1 MNTNAQFAEIDRLKS
16 RLDSLRPLPEYTV
29 RTLHEQQ
36 VLEWTYHSNAIEG
49 NTLTLK
55 ETKVVLEGITIGGK
69 SMREHFEVINHK
81 EAIDYVEAIVGGQED
96 LSEWQIKSIHHLVL
110 KNIDD
115 RNAGKY
121 RQENVVIAGAEHV
134 PPDFLK
140 VSEAMAALIDW
151 YREATSSLGS
161 DADVANPLPS
171 GEGRVRESKQDL
183 PPLNQLFGID
193 SFGVEGQAFRF
204 KSPHPGPLPEGEGV
218 NSASLVLHP
227 VECAARLH
235 VDFVGIHPFVDGNGR
250 TSRLLMNFEL
260 MRRGYLPVII
270 PVEQRLSYYD
280 ALDHAHTRG
289 DYEPFIELVA
299 GLEQATLQRYL
310 RVILGDAAGTVL

>member
-1 MNTNAQFAEIDRLKS
+1 MNTISRFAEIDRLKA
-16 RLDSLRPLPEYTV
+16 RLDSLRPLPEHTV

-69 SMREHFEVINHK
+69 PMREHFEVINHK
-81 EAIDYVEAIVGGQED
+81 EAIDYVEAIVQNQEG

-110 KNIDD
+110 KNIDN
-115 RNAGKY
+115 RNAGQY

-134 PPDFLK
+134 PPDYIK
-140 VSEAMAALIDW
+140 VPEAMEGLMAW
-151 YREATSSLGS
+151 YRKATGS
-161 DADVANPLPS
+161 DSPS
-171 GEGRVRESKQDL
+171 PQ
-183 PPLNQLFGID
+183 P
-193 SFGVEGQAFRF
+193 
-204 KSPHPGPLPEGEGV
+204 SPAGEGV
-218 NSASLVLHP
+218 LPMHP

-260 MRRGYLPVII
+260 MRQGFLPVII
-270 PVEQRLSYYD
+270 QVEQRLAYYD
-280 ALDHAHTRG
+280 ALDTAHTRG
-289 DYEPFIELVA
+289 DYSLFIELVTS
-299 GLEQATLQRYL
+299 LEQATLERYL
-310 RVILGDAAGTVL
+310 RIVQGSRDTR

>member
-1 MNTNAQFAEIDRLKS
+1 MNTAARFVEIDRLKS
-16 RLDSLRPLPEYTV
+16 RLDSLRPLPEHTV

-69 SMREHFEVINHK
+69 PLREHFEVINHK
-81 EAIDYVEAIVGGQED
+81 EAIDYVEAIVKNQEA

-115 RNAGKY
+115 RNAGQY
-121 RQENVVIAGAEHV
+121 RKENVVIAGAEHLPPNYIQV
-134 PPDFLK
+134 P
-140 VSEAMAALIDW
+140 EAMAGLVDW
-151 YREATSSLGS
+151 YRHS
-161 DADVANPLPS
+161 
-171 GEGRVRESKQDL
+171 RE
-183 PPLNQLFGID
+183 
-193 SFGVEGQAFRF
+193 
-204 KSPHPGPLPEGEGV
+204 
-218 NSASLVLHP
+218 LHP

-260 MRRGYLPVII
+260 MRQGLLPVII
-270 PVEQRLSYYD
+270 PVENRLAYYD
-280 ALDHAHTRG
+280 ALDTAHTRG
-289 DYEPFIELVA
+289 DYSLFIELVA
-299 GLEQATLQRYL
+299 SLEQATLERYL
-310 RVILGDAAGTVL
+310 RIVQGATDTRR

>member
-1 MNTNAQFAEIDRLKS
+1 MNTTARFAEIDRFKS
-16 RLDSLRPLPEYTV
+16 RLDSLRPLPEHTV

-69 SMREHFEVINHK
+69 PLREHFEVINHK
-81 EAIDYVEAIVGGQED
+81 EAIDYVEAIVQNQEA

-115 RNAGKY
+115 RNAGQY
-121 RQENVVIAGAEHV
+121 RQENVVIAGAEHL
-134 PPDFLK
+134 PPDYIK
-140 VSEAMAALIDW
+140 VPEAMAGLMEW
-151 YREATSSLGS
+151 YQKVTG
-161 DADVANPLPS
+161 DFD
-171 GEGRVRESKQDL
+171 
-183 PPLNQLFGID
+183 
-193 SFGVEGQAFRF
+193 
-204 KSPHPGPLPEGEGV
+204 SPHLSPLPEGEGT
-218 NSASLVLHP
+218 SLMHP

-260 MRRGYLPVII
+260 MRRGFLPVII
-270 PVEQRLSYYD
+270 PVENRLAYYD
-280 ALDHAHTRG
+280 ALDTAHTRG
-289 DYEPFIELVA
+289 DYGLFIELVA
-299 GLEQATLQRYL
+299 TLEQATLERYL
-310 RVILGDAAGTVL
+310 RIVQGASDTNR

>member
-1 MNTNAQFAEIDRLKS
+1 MNVATRFAEIDRLKS
-16 RLDSLRPLPEYTV
+16 LLDSLRPLPEHTV

-69 SMREHFEVINHK
+69 PLREHFEVINHK
-81 EAIDYVEAIVGGQED
+81 EAIDYVEAIVQNQEA

-115 RNAGKY
+115 RNAGQY
-121 RQENVVIAGAEHV
+121 RQENVVIAGAEHL
-134 PPDFLK
+134 PPDYIK
-140 VSEAMAALIDW
+140 VPEAMAGLIAW
-151 YREATSSLGS
+151 YRGSS
-161 DADVANPLPS
+161 
-171 GEGRVRESKQDL
+171 E
-183 PPLNQLFGID
+183 
-193 SFGVEGQAFRF
+193 
-204 KSPHPGPLPEGEGV
+204 
-218 NSASLVLHP
+218 LHP

-260 MRRGYLPVII
+260 MRRGFLPVII
-270 PVEQRLSYYD
+270 PVENRLAYYD
-280 ALDHAHTRG
+280 ALDTAHTRG
-289 DYEPFIELVA
+289 DYGLFIELVA
-299 GLEQATLQRYL
+299 NLEQATLERYL
-310 RVILGDAAGTVL
+310 RIVQGATDTSR

>member
-1 MNTNAQFAEIDRLKS
+1 MNAVSRFAEIDRLKA
-16 RLDSLRPLPEYTV
+16 RLDSLRPLPEYTI

-69 SMREHFEVINHK
+69 PLREHFEVINHK
-81 EAIDYVEAIVGGQED
+81 EAIDYVEAIVGGQEE

-115 RNAGKY
+115 RNAGRY
-121 RQENVVIAGAEHV
+121 RQENVVIAGADHV

-140 VSEAMAALIDW
+140 VPEAMAALMAW
-151 YREATSSLGS
+151 YKSVTCLYS
-161 DADVANPLPS
+161 PS
-171 GEGRVRESKQDL
+171 PQPSPAGEGAKTM
-183 PPLNQLFGID
+183 
-193 SFGVEGQAFRF
+193 
-204 KSPHPGPLPEGEGV
+204 
-218 NSASLVLHP
+218 HP
-227 VECAARLH
+227 VEVAARLH

-260 MRRGYLPVII
+260 MRWGYLPVII
-270 PVEQRLSYYD
+270 PVEQRLNYYD
-280 ALDHAHTRG
+280 ALDTAHTRG
-289 DYEPFIELVA
+289 DYAPFIDLVA
-299 GLEQATLQRYL
+299 GLEQATLERYL
-310 RVILGDAAGTVL
+310 RVILGDTGTTS